1 MLGMDHHAGPDTA
14 SEQPWELERL
24 TRCRRNHAEG
34 APPFPLDLARSRLPY
49 AVAWCP
55 LPGITSFL
63 PVVGHMGIAD
73 SRGVIMDFAG
83 PYCIGVD
90 QMSFSKPYLYYQL
103 DPALVRKRAPG
114 QSLAAA
120 WDAGV
125 DSGSTE
131 YLSRMHNSSYRA
143 ACLAARCTLLV
154 PSSMCAPLSP
164 PLHPLLQSAATIA
177 TATWRGA

>member
-154 PSSMCAPLSP
+154 PSSMRAPLSP